1 MSVNTKMKSI
11 FEYLRN
17 VSGKRVASTD
27 ILIAKGTGCHNSN
40 FKRGPAYWRTRKSP
54 TNNKGAFEGS

>member
-27 ILIAKGTGCHNSN
+27 ILIAKGTD
-40 FKRGPAYWRTRKSP
+40 RLPQL
-54 TNNKGAFEGS
+54 EL